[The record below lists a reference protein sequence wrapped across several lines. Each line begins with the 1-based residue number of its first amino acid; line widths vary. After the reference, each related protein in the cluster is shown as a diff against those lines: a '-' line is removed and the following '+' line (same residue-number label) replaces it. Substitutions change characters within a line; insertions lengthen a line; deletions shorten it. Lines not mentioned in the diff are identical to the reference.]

1 VRVVSNMSQGFYD
14 VFVANVD
21 LGNPV
26 WPRESLRDLLAI
38 AFGNTFIIRD
48 LSHPVIKRLTGQS

>member
-1 VRVVSNMSQGFYD
+1 MSQGFYD
-14 VFVANVD
+14 VFAANVD

-38 AFGNTFIIRD
+38 AFGDTFIIRD
-48 LSHPVIKRLTGQS
+48 LGHPVIKRLTGQS